1 MAIIPKK
8 IFRISDDNFLIKVGE
23 NQTPPPPQPVSYL
36 GIFSHSFSGDHPCE
50 GVEAMAIMLRK
61 M

>member
-1 MAIIPKK
+1 VAIIPKK

-23 NQTPPPPQPVSYL
+23 NQTPPLKPVSYL